1 MKKLKPLIKKIWN
14 FKKVKQVDKVIPKV
28 LSDDG
33 TMGSHVDDFI
43 KLKNKMMSE
52 EILKIS
58 KLLKTRKSKEKK

>member
-1 MKKLKPLIKKIWN
+1 MKKLKPLIKKIWH

-28 LSDDG
+28 SSG

>member
-28 LSDDG
+28 LSDSG

-43 KLKNKMMSE
+43 KLKDKFN
-52 EILKIS
+52 
-58 KLLKTRKSKEKK
+58 KEKNERKNGNKDVKTNY

>member
-43 KLKNKMMSE
+43 KLKDKFN
-52 EILKIS
+52 
-58 KLLKTRKSKEKK
+58 KEKNERKNGNKDVKTNY

>member
-1 MKKLKPLIKKIWN
+1 MTKNEKSKKITN
-14 FKKVKQVDKVIPKV
+14 
-28 LSDDG
+28 DG
-33 TMGSHVDDFI
+33 TMGGHVDAFI